1 MIDAYLFV
9 SLPLNDLRHVKANPA
24 VATDPLAT
32 LLTQVTNPLDQVTTL
47 LPMGT

>member
-1 MIDAYLFV
+1 MPINHALG
-9 SLPLNDLRHVKANPA
+9 VKANPA

-47 LPMGT
+47 LPMATWPRG